1 MIPRRMK
8 KRSAETD
15 ASLDGDTGVV
25 RYIALRF

>member
-1 MIPRRMK
+1 MK